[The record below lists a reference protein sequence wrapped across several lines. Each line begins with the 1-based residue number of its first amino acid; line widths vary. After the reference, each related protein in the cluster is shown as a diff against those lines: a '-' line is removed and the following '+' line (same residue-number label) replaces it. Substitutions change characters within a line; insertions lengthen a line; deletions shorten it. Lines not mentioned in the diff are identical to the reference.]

1 MAARFASVGTAAD
14 AVSSQVTHPQL
25 PVWRLPAAFAAW
37 VGLTVALAA
46 IGTSLWL
53 SVCLGGLAGL
63 RVAIPFASSRRSNRH
78 G

>member
-1 MAARFASVGTAAD
+1 M
-14 AVSSQVTHPQL
+14 SSQAGHPQL
-25 PVWRLPAAFAAW
+25 PVWRLPAALAAW
-37 VGLTVALAA
+37 AGLTVALAA

-63 RVAIPFASSRRSNRH
+63 RVAMPLASSRRANRN